1 MSWRNPPLS
10 GKRWGSKRHELVRDK
25 NVTVTIPLGWSKDL
39 GYSPYQP
46 VSLDFVQQR
55 AWSPLLAC
63 HQAVTMREAEHE
75 VKKVQFWG
83 SATVGFARYIKVL
96 AKGSDNALPVQEMAR
111 VCIKLSVAR
120 CSQTVWCI
128 QMIQMNG
135 ETVQG
140 VRFKKCFWIEP
151 LAECWWLELPR
162 LSIAMICCPNAE
174 VDPVAVAPEI
184 IGHCNEDLE
193 GNDHAGIVQQMSI
206 IVHHDSLDASFRD
219 GELICNMERSGV
231 QRPKEVA
238 VVLTE
243 PEEKEVEQEMLP
255 FHQDSTRIRCDSD
268 QFARGTSTMSKKS
281 TKSSSSSKFQKM
293 QSGSFLEVHHEL
305 RAIPLRKSLRLA
317 WKIWL
322 GGKCD
327 LWEVAVPV
335 KRYDVFLSHTWRT
348 RGVWKILSLVFQFG
362 LPWLFLFWFLGV
374 CLAIAL
380 CMLDILPLPHT
391 RMLGEIPC
399 PTGPWVL
406 TFSAIGSA
414 LGLFLASLKD
424 GKNEWCFID
433 KVSIHQTDPELKEE
447 GIYGI
452 GGALGCTKELRILWS
467 APYLSR
473 RGSSFWIILMFVSI
487 TRNMSIVFSFLVALQ
502 QRQDKQ
508 LQAALL
514 GIYLFYEGHQC
525 LASGNW

>member
-1 MSWRNPPLS
+1 
-10 GKRWGSKRHELVRDK
+10 
-25 NVTVTIPLGWSKDL
+25 
-39 GYSPYQP
+39 
-46 VSLDFVQQR
+46 
-55 AWSPLLAC
+55 
-63 HQAVTMREAEHE
+63 
-75 VKKVQFWG
+75 
-83 SATVGFARYIKVL
+83 
-96 AKGSDNALPVQEMAR
+96 
-111 VCIKLSVAR
+111 
-120 CSQTVWCI
+120 
-128 QMIQMNG
+128 
-135 ETVQG
+135 
-140 VRFKKCFWIEP
+140 
-151 LAECWWLELPR
+151 
-162 LSIAMICCPNAE
+162 MICCPNPE

-193 GNDHAGIVQQMSI
+193 GNNHAGTVQQMSI
-206 IVHHDSLDASFRD
+206 TVRHDSLDASFTD

-231 QRPKEVA
+231 HGRPKEVT

-243 PEEKEVEQEMLP
+243 PEEKEEQEMQEMLP
-255 FHQDSTRIRCDSD
+255 FHKDSLVVCDD
-268 QFARGTSTMSKKS
+268 QFARGTST
-281 TKSSSSSKFQKM
+281 SSKFLKM

-322 GGKCD
+322 GGKGD

-348 RGVWKILSLVFQFG
+348 RGVWKILSLAFQFG

-374 CLAIAL
+374 GLAIVL
-380 CMLDILPLPHT
+380 CMLDILPLPHI

-406 TFSAIGSA
+406 SFSAIGSA
-414 LGLFLASLKD
+414 LGLLLSSLKD

-473 RGSSFWIILMFVSI
+473 RGSSF
-487 TRNMSIVFSFLVALQ
+487 
-502 QRQDKQ
+502 
-508 LQAALL
+508 
-514 GIYLFYEGHQC
+514 
-525 LASGNW
+525 